1 MSIYDHS
8 TPGAMIPM
16 SVSVN
21 NVSPEEFNIE
31 TFQYVIQ
38 GQGLKISM
46 SLTDSDVLMAKEDAN
61 FKEHIRKKLAAA
73 LAEKI
78 LQSKLCE
85 VTQWDDPV
93 LFTRNVGIRCYLV
106 PNDHVKILRT
116 HHANIQR

>member
-8 TPGAMIPM
+8 TSGAMIPM

-21 NVSPEEFNIE
+21 DGPSEEFNIE
-31 TFQYVIQ
+31 TFQYAIQ
-38 GQGLKISM
+38 GQGLKIS
-46 SLTDSDVLMAKEDAN
+46 LTLSDRDVLMVDKEPN
-61 FKEHIRKKLAAA
+61 FKEYIRKKLAAA

-93 LFTRNVGIRCYLV
+93 SFTRNVGIRCYLV

-116 HHANIQR
+116 HHANIHR

>member
-1 MSIYDHS
+1 MRI
-8 TPGAMIPM
+8 
-16 SVSVN
+16 SVN
-21 NVSPEEFNIE
+21 GEPAEEFNIE
-31 TFQYVIQ
+31 TFEYAIQ

-46 SLTDSDVLMAKEDAN
+46 SLSDSEVLMADKDSN

-116 HHANIQR
+116 HHANLHR